1 MRRAL
6 LTPALLTAAL
16 LTLSACA
23 RPASSLYTTVEADPQ
38 LSGSGPVVLTVVNAQ
53 GREFT
58 FTRAQLA
65 ALGLVSFSTPDP
77 SRKNEAHEYTG
88 PLLSA
93 VLRETGIAPAATL
106 HLVALDKYKTDLK
119 LAPIKDVPVILALKS
134 DGQLL
139 EPRNFGPVYMT
150 FPYGGVKLDPNI
162 YNAAWVWQLY
172 RIEERPGGT

>member
-1 MRRAL
+1 MTAIDWPGLMRLGMVQLGLVPEVFWR
-6 LTPALLTAAL
+6 LTPAELQMLAGPEPTGQAA
-16 LTLSACA
+16 
-23 RPASSLYTTVEADPQ
+23 
-38 LSGSGPVVLTVVNAQ
+38 
-53 GREFT
+53 
-58 FTRAQLA
+58 FTRARLA

-93 VLRETGIAPAATL
+93 VLREAGIAQAATL
-106 HLVALDKYKTDLK
+106 HLVALDKYRTDLK
-119 LAPIKDVPVILALKS
+119 LAPIRDVPVILALKS

-172 RIEERPGGT
+172 RIEERPGGA

>member
-1 MRRAL
+1 MRRL
-6 LTPALLTAAL
+6 LLSLTL

-23 RPASSLYTTVEADPQ
+23 RPASSLYTPVEADPQ
-38 LSGSGPVVLTVVNAQ
+38 LAEPGPVVLTVVNAA
-53 GREFT
+53 GKEFT

-93 VLRETGIAPAATL
+93 VLREAGIAETATL

-119 LAPIKDVPVILALKS
+119 LAPIRDVPVILALKS

-172 RIEERPGGT
+172 RIEERPGGA

>member
-6 LTPALLTAAL
+6 LTPALLIPAL